1 MMGETAKQEAI
12 RALFPALLV
21 LRYGV
26 ELQAA
31 LATWAAAPL
40 GWGGGGGE
48 QLLEPRVLAELLPPE
63 LPHSGVCARAVCNAA
78 VLVLQRCSGCV
89 QCGAGCADGTLRTCR
104 SSAGLCTRAVGWE
117 QCPALPCTWQCRGAE
132 APGLRCEQQQ
142 LWGGEGG
149 MAAPNPGGQR
159 RGLQEA
165 VLSRAL

>member
-40 GWGGGGGE
+40 GWGGEGGE
-48 QLLEPRVLAELLPPE
+48 LMLEPRVLAELLPPE
-63 LPHSGVCARAVCNAA
+63 LPHSGVCAGAVCNAA

-89 QCGAGCADGTLRTCR
+89 QCGAGCADGTPRTCR